1 MNLRNNSVLVGSPI
15 KELPKQKSGGNK
27 KLFDRHPEWKQWMD
41 DTPKTEWTVLQ
52 TERAD
57 ATSVPSMR
65 NRAYTLNRSFTNYEF
80 ATRKVEGLKEGKEWI
95 CLYGRRR

>member
-1 MNLRNNSVLVGSPI
+1 MKENSTLVGSPI

-27 KLFDRHPEWKQWMD
+27 KLWDRNPEWKKWMD
-41 DTPKTEWTVLQ
+41 NTPKNEWTVLQ

-65 NRAYTLNRSFTNYEF
+65 NRAYVLNRSFTDYEF
-80 ATRKVEGLKEGKEWI
+80 ATRKVEGRKEGREWI
-95 CLYGRRR
+95 CLYGKRR